1 VTQRW
6 NFLIVLFIV
15 RLSMAFQ
22 FQSVA
27 SLSPVI
33 MKAYGV
39 GLGDIGLLISVYLA
53 PGIAFALPGGEIG
66 RRFGDKRVVL
76 FGLVLMIG
84 GGLLMAFAPTWNWQ
98 IAGRIGAG
106 IGGVVLNVLMSKM
119 VTDWF
124 AGKEIATAMAIFVNS
139 WPAGI
144 ALCLFLLPVIAA
156 ARGIV
161 AALLLTAAFS
171 ALGFILLAAFYTVP
185 SQAGSAASLPA
196 AAWPR
201 PPAIQA
207 MVVAGTIWGLFNAAL
222 GMVFGFGTVLLVE
235 RDWSLAAAG
244 SATSLILFIVSLSV
258 PFGGVLAD
266 RTGKHVQIML
276 LGFALFAVALLT
288 ATRTSAVIPAFVALG
303 LVGGLSAGPIMSL
316 PARVLNPPVRAVGMG
331 IHFTLF
337 YVFVVAAPIVAG
349 ILSTWIGTARA
360 AFDFGAFLLALCF
373 PAYWVFNRLAP
384 CDACKLSAAS
394 NGLMSPLGTNRTNR
408 IGPTMSVP
416 QG

>member
-1 VTQRW
+1 MFDSWSLHIVTQRW
-6 NFLIVLFIV
+6 NVLIILFVV

-27 SLSPVI
+27 SLSPAI

-39 GLGDIGLLISVYLA
+39 GLGDIGLLISLYLA

-76 FGLVLMIG
+76 FGLALMIA
-84 GGLLMAFAPTWNWQ
+84 GGLVMAFAPTWHWQ

-144 ALCLFLLPVIAA
+144 ALCLFLLPMIAA
-156 ARGIV
+156 TQGV
-161 AALLLTAAFS
+161 ATALLVTAAFC
-171 ALGFILLAAFYTVP
+171 AFGFVLLAALYFAP
-185 SQAGSAASLPA
+185 SQAGSAATLPA
-196 AAWPR
+196 AAWPH
-201 PPAIQA
+201 PPAIRA

-235 RDWSLAAAG
+235 RGWDLAAAG
-244 SATSLILFIVSLSV
+244 SATSLVLWIVSLSV
-258 PFGGVLAD
+258 PLGGVLAD
-266 RTGKHVQIML
+266 KTGKHVEIML
-276 LGFALFAVALLT
+276 IGFALFAVALLT
-288 ATRTSAVIPAFVALG
+288 ATRTGAVIPAFVALG

-316 PARVLNPPVRAVGMG
+316 PARVLTPPLRAVGMG

-337 YVFVVAAPIVAG
+337 YVFVVATPIIAG
-349 ILSTWIGTARA
+349 VLSTRIGTAGA
-360 AFDFGAFLLALCF
+360 AFDFGAFMLALCF
-373 PAYWVFNRLAP
+373 PAYWVFDRLAARARLA
-384 CDACKLSAAS
+384 D
-394 NGLMSPLGTNRTNR
+394 
-408 IGPTMSVP
+408 
-416 QG
+416 

>member
-1 VTQRW
+1 MTQRW
-6 NFLIVLFIV
+6 NVLAILFIV

-27 SLSPVI
+27 SLSPAI
-33 MKAYGV
+33 MSAYGV
-39 GLGDIGLLISVYLA
+39 GLGDIGLLISLYLA

-76 FGLVLMIG
+76 VGLVLMMA
-84 GGLLMAFAPTWNWQ
+84 GGLLMAFGPNWHFQ
-98 IAGRIGAG
+98 IAGRIIAG

-124 AGKEIATAMAIFVNS
+124 AGREIATAMAIFVNS

-144 ALCLFLLPVIAA
+144 ALCLFVLPAIAA
-156 ARGIV
+156 ANGI
-161 AALLLTAAFS
+161 ATALLLTAAFC
-171 ALGFILLAAFYTVP
+171 ALGFLLLAVFYQAP
-185 SQAGSAASLPA
+185 SQAASTGASPA

-201 PPAIQA
+201 RPAIRA

-235 RDWSLAAAG
+235 RGWSLAAAG
-244 SATSLILFIVSLSV
+244 SATSLVLWFVSLSV

-266 RTGKHVQIML
+266 RTSKHVEIML
-276 LGFALFAVALLT
+276 AGFALFAIALLA
-288 ATRTSAVIPAFVALG
+288 ATRTGAVIPAFVALG

-316 PARVLNPPVRAVGMG
+316 PARVLTPPVRAVGMG

-337 YVFVVAAPIVAG
+337 YAFVVAAPIVAG
-349 ILSTWIGTARA
+349 ILSTRIGTAAA
-360 AFDFGAFLLALCF
+360 AFDFGAVMLGLCF
-373 PAYWVFNRLAP
+373 PAYWLFNRLARGT
-384 CDACKLSAAS
+384 ALAS
-394 NGLMSPLGTNRTNR
+394 
-408 IGPTMSVP
+408 
-416 QG
+416 

>member
-6 NFLIVLFIV
+6 NVLIILFTV

-27 SLSPVI
+27 SLSPAI
-33 MKAYGV
+33 MKVYGV
-39 GLGDIGLLISVYLA
+39 GLSDIGLLISLYLA

-76 FGLVLMIG
+76 FGLVLMMA
-84 GGLLMAFAPTWNWQ
+84 GGLLMAFAPTWHWQ
-98 IAGRIGAG
+98 IAGRIVAG

-144 ALCLFLLPVIAA
+144 ALCLFLLPAIAA
-156 ARGIV
+156 AKGI
-161 AALLLTAAFS
+161 ATALLLTVAFC
-171 ALGFILLAAFYTVP
+171 ALGFILLAGLYNTP
-185 SQAGSAASLPA
+185 SQAGSAATLPV

-201 PPAIQA
+201 PPAIRA

-222 GMVFGFGTVLLVE
+222 GMVFGFGTILLVE
-235 RDWSLAAAG
+235 RGWSLAAAG
-244 SATSLILFIVSLSV
+244 SATSLVLWIVSLSV

-266 RTGKHVQIML
+266 RTGKHIEIML
-276 LGFALFAVALLT
+276 IGFALFAVALLT
-288 ATRTSAVIPAFVALG
+288 ATRTGAVIPAFVALG
-303 LVGGLSAGPIMSL
+303 LVGGLSAGPVMSL
-316 PARVLNPPVRAVGMG
+316 PARVLTPPVRAVGMG

-337 YVFVVAAPIVAG
+337 YLFVVAAPIVAG
-349 ILSTWIGTARA
+349 VLSTRIGTAGT
-360 AFDFGAFLLALCF
+360 AFDFGAFMLALCF
-373 PAYWVFNRLAP
+373 PAYWVFDRLATRATLA
-384 CDACKLSAAS
+384 D
-394 NGLMSPLGTNRTNR
+394 
-408 IGPTMSVP
+408 
-416 QG
+416 